1 MDNVIGFCR
10 GCFLLLKWCDRT
22 HIAGH
27 AAVLNSPAEPR
38 VLAKSREKCKRRLN
52 MNARRTQS
60 WHAVWVHSL
69 TCVCSPLP
77 AHGASGADRHECTP
91 LCVPQTQH
99 IYHVCAGLDS
109 CSFGRMQ
116 SGDAVE
122 KTSERWLSIDIQKC
136 VFVLDLV
143 QMFCGSSIP
152 NQLLHALNKHEDFNR
167 RTKGKKNNT
176 NFILV
181 GNWVLVFVLHDQNFN
196 YGCQTSSEVPFVTV
210 INCVS
215 ISHFKNSDKIC
226 ILLDKVGWNKRGCW
240 ELFFLNTK
248 GGPDRL
254 LRTTGVGGCLNHS
267 LCD

>member
-1 MDNVIGFCR
+1 MSAQPDLRVFSTSCARRLWCGETWVHAFMCPPGTTYLPCLRGAWQLFCWQDAKRRCSGGKLRRDGYQLTFKNVFLFLILFR
-10 GCFLLLKWCDRT
+10 CFV
-22 HIAGH
+22 
-27 AAVLNSPAEPR
+27 AAVFQIKYYML
-38 VLAKSREKCKRRLN
+38 LIN
-52 MNARRTQS
+52 MRIST
-60 WHAVWVHSL
+60 
-69 TCVCSPLP
+69 
-77 AHGASGADRHECTP
+77 G
-91 LCVPQTQH
+91 
-99 IYHVCAGLDS
+99 
-109 CSFGRMQ
+109 
-116 SGDAVE
+116 
-122 KTSERWLSIDIQKC
+122 
-136 VFVLDLV
+136 
-143 QMFCGSSIP
+143 
-152 NQLLHALNKHEDFNR
+152 R
-167 RTKGKKNNT
+167 RTKGEKNNT

-226 ILLDKVGWNKRGCW
+226 ILLDKVGLNKRGCW